1 MSLAMTRLAYLPN
14 PSVRRF
20 VSTPFIYSRVYTIF
34 IHLIHALWRFGASA
48 LVSISEVYYV
58 ESGHCWG
65 IQDIMPPDTMPP
77 DKMKNF
83 NS

>member
-20 VSTPFIYSRVYTIF
+20 LPTPFIYSGVYTIF
-34 IHLIHALWRFGASA
+34 IHYIHALWRFGASA
-48 LVSISEVYYV
+48 LVSISEVYV

-65 IQDIMPPDTMPP
+65 IQDIMSPNTMPP
-77 DKMKNF
+77 DKMENF